1 MLNNKVL
8 AKRQKTKSL
17 DFLTL
22 YSKEKNLFKVI
33 KKTKK
38 LRLHAPYIDEEK
50 ELKST
55 LLQLKT
61 KFNFTEEP
69 SIKNLKLQNEEFI
82 TNYKKINTKK
92 IKYYQDETFREL
104 IDEYKKKGYKI
115 PNLTL
120 QHNIF
125 KMNPLIENENG
136 KIIDGLMINFKTIS
150 HSEDKNKNLASK
162 SIIYL
167 RKIRDLIDQKFL
179 QFKLMKKNNKNDSIN
194 NNNNTIDKI
203 SFININKNNFNTM
216 NNTKESKKELLETIK
231 KLLKLIEEE
240 PLIDYTK
247 VNYNLNKK
255 QNKTFKLFHNKSR
268 RNSNQGKRLS
278 RNINNIKNFFSKH
291 FFNIENPNPI
301 KKNSSNVIRFND
313 FFSSFKNNIKSVNF
327 VPSNKKINQMNYYDG
342 NSDNNLLSSQRSRNN
357 DLNTLPQTERNE
369 NNNNIIL
376 TTNYSNYS
384 DFPYQDD
391 KDFIKV
397 AYDNCIKD
405 NFKDVEIYLRKYLI
419 KYKGLSDEKIDY
431 FLNHFNKKNFY
442 NNINGIKGIVKNRK
456 IGQKSET
463 IYLHE
468 HIIQRIKSKL
478 RNMFDEEKLI
488 KNLDKKYVK
497 CFLNE

>member
-1 MLNNKVL
+1 MLNNKIL
-8 AKRQKTKSL
+8 EKRQKTKSI

-22 YSKEKNLFKVI
+22 NSKDKFLIKVI
-33 KKTKK
+33 NKTKK
-38 LRLHAPYIDEEK
+38 MMLNAPYIDEEK
-50 ELKST
+50 DLKSI
-55 LLQLKT
+55 LIKLKT

-69 SIKNLKLQNEEFI
+69 SIKKLKLQNEEFI
-82 TNYKKINTKK
+82 TNYKKVTTKK

-125 KMNPLIENENG
+125 KMNPLIENENE
-136 KIIDGLMINFKTIS
+136 KIIDGLQTNFKTIS
-150 HSEDKNKNLASK
+150 HSEDINKNIASK
-162 SIIYL
+162 SMFYL
-167 RKIRDLIDQKFL
+167 KKLRDLIEQKFI
-179 QFKLMKKNNKNDSIN
+179 QFKLMRKNNNNDSIN
-194 NNNNTIDKI
+194 NNKIERI
-203 SFININKNNFNTM
+203 SFIHFNKTNFNNM
-216 NNTKESKKELLETIK
+216 NNIKESKKQLLETIQ

-247 VNYNLNKK
+247 INYNLNKK
-255 QNKTFKLFHNKSR
+255 QNKTFKLFHIKNR

-278 RNINNIKNFFSKH
+278 RNINNIKNYFSKH
-291 FFNIENPNPI
+291 LFTIENPNPK
-301 KKNSSNVIRFND
+301 KKNSSNVTRFTD
-313 FFSSFKNNIKSVNF
+313 IFSVFKNNTKSLNIIS
-327 VPSNKKINQMNYYDG
+327 SNKKINQINLFEK
-342 NSDNNLLSSQRSRNN
+342 NSDNNILSSQRSRNN

-369 NNNNIIL
+369 NNNNIL

-384 DFPYQDD
+384 DFPYQND
-391 KDFIKV
+391 KDFIKF

-497 CFLNE
+497 CFLDE